1 MTKLTD
7 ELKSHF
13 LNMYL
18 IAMSDSDFDENE
30 MKTIIEIG
38 ISKGITQ
45 QEFEKFIIN
54 PANITFKIPK
64 HITQK
69 MEYLHD
75 FARIIW
81 ADGKVDKNERITLN
95 EFCLKFGFDTEASV
109 ELTEWLLEIAKK
121 NLSHDQLHHE
131 IDKLLNS

>member
-30 MKTIIEIG
+30 MNTIIEIG
-38 ISKGITQ
+38 ISKGISQ

-54 PANITFKIPK
+54 PANISFKIPENV
-64 HITQK
+64 TQK
-69 MEYLHD
+69 LEYLFD
-75 FARIIW
+75 FAKIIW
-81 ADGKVDKNERITLN
+81 ADGKIDKNERIALN
-95 EFCLKFGFDTEASV
+95 EFCQKFGFDTEASG
-109 ELTEWLLEIAKK
+109 ELTEWLLEIANKDI
-121 NLSHDQLHHE
+121 SHTQLHQE
-131 IDKLLNS
+131 IEKLLNS

>member
-30 MKTIIEIG
+30 MKTIIDIG

-45 QEFEKFIIN
+45 QEFENFIIN
-54 PANITFKIPK
+54 PAKISLKIPENT
-64 HITQK
+64 TQK
-69 MEYLHD
+69 MEYLFD
-75 FARIIW
+75 FAKIIW
-81 ADGKVDKNERITLN
+81 ADGKVDKNERIALN
-95 EFCLKFGFDTEASV
+95 EFCLKFGFDTEASA
-109 ELTEWLLEIAKK
+109 ELTDWLLGIANK
-121 NLSHDQLHHE
+121 NLSHTQLHNE